1 MNIRSLKPGERAAY
15 DELAAR
21 HGTLFN
27 RLDWLELFGGRM
39 EILGLFDEGGT
50 LVGGTSIYQ
59 ERRMGLRIW
68 RRAPF
73 TPTCGPFLEPKAR
86 NPVAVVEERRAA
98 LECLADHLSRE
109 SPALCMLPLDRR
121 IQDALPFFWR
131 GFKVVPNY
139 TYLLDLAPAP
149 EELLKNMSPE
159 RRKNIGKTGRDGLVV
174 RAETDLRVV
183 RELVLGT
190 FRRQEK
196 SVDEPCLDAVLFRYA
211 RPSNSFAFVTCREGK
226 PIAACFVVHDGRTAY
241 YLLGG
246 YHAEEKHHGAG
257 AAALFAAIRQA
268 KELGLST
275 FDFEGSMIPAIE
287 RYFRGFGGRPT
298 PYLTVNK
305 AWLPVEFALKLWK
318 RNVF

>member
-298 PYLTVNK
+298 PYFTVNK